1 MLQVQWSNQTNYYA
15 CKKKMT
21 TPALPRETV
30 EPETTFL
37 RDNTRKKTYAE
48 AIQDATMQE
57 EKQAVSDSD
66 QDDLDSQDEDAELMC
81 TLDEAQLGEVAD
93 QPEDPWEIRLT
104 PELKNQLA
112 GP

>member
-1 MLQVQWSNQTNYYA
+1 M
-15 CKKKMT
+15 
-21 TPALPRETV
+21 
-30 EPETTFL
+30 
-37 RDNTRKKTYAE
+37 
-48 AIQDATMQE
+48 
-57 EKQAVSDSD
+57 SDSD

-81 TLDEAQLGEVAD
+81 TLDEAQLGAAAD

>member
-1 MLQVQWSNQTNYYA
+1 M
-15 CKKKMT
+15 
-21 TPALPRETV
+21 
-30 EPETTFL
+30 
-37 RDNTRKKTYAE
+37 
-48 AIQDATMQE
+48 
-57 EKQAVSDSD
+57 SDSD

>member
-48 AIQDATMQE
+48 AIQDATM
-57 EKQAVSDSD
+57 
-66 QDDLDSQDEDAELMC
+66 
-81 TLDEAQLGEVAD
+81 
-93 QPEDPWEIRLT
+93 
-104 PELKNQLA
+104 
-112 GP
+112 